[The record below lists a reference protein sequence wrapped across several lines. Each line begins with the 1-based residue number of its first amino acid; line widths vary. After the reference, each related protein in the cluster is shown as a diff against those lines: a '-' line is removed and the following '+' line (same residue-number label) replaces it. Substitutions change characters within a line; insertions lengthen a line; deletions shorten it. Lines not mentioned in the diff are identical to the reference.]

1 MVKTP
6 QLVSKELLDRHPQ
19 FDSNIYPELFEAIKS
34 ENLIVFLGAGVSKLL
49 GCPLWGELASE
60 VARKIANYAEFD
72 ILEKQASI
80 EPRKVISICCSI
92 AKKDPAKYSIYKK
105 TIRRSL
111 RIRDKEKANSLYR
124 EVFKLG
130 AKAYLT
136 TNIDLGILEAKPK
149 AKRIEIF
156 DCTSA
161 NDLQRVASDDYDS
174 LRDENI
180 ILLHGTVKKIEKA
193 ILSVD
198 TYLDHYED
206 EKVVNL
212 LNKIFK
218 QGNNII
224 LFIGYS
230 LSEWEIIER
239 IYRLTK
245 KNQSSGKRKV
255 GYVLTPLFSHEYT
268 KYQLDKE
275 YLNIFDVEPIPYFV
289 DYDGFWKLQGILEK
303 LSKAADKHRLSPVEI
318 YGKIRDIGKDANQS

>member
-1 MVKTP
+1 MGNTP

-19 FDSNIYPELFEAIKS
+19 FDSNAYPELFEAIKS

-72 ILEKQASI
+72 ILEKQANI

-105 TIRRSL
+105 IIRRSL
-111 RIRDKEKANSLYR
+111 SIKDKEKAKSLYR
-124 EVFKLG
+124 KVFELG

-136 TNIDLGILEAKPK
+136 TNIDLGIVEARPK

-156 DCTSA
+156 DCTLM
-161 NDLQRVASDDYDS
+161 NDLERVSSVDSDLLKDG
-174 LRDENI
+174 NI
-180 ILLHGTVKKIEKA
+180 ILLHGTLKKIEKA

-198 TYLDHYED
+198 TYLTYYEN

-245 KNQSSGKRKV
+245 KNESSKKRKA

-268 KYQLDKE
+268 KFQLDKE
-275 YLNIFDVEPIPYFV
+275 YLSLFDVEPIPYFV
-289 DYDGFWKLQGILEK
+289 DYDGFWKLQDILDK
-303 LSKAADKHRLSPVEI
+303 LSKAADKHRLNPVEI
-318 YGKIRDIGKDANQS
+318 YGRIRDIGKNANQS